1 VSCAGLPLS
10 EAGHH
15 RTTESEWP
23 PGIALA
29 PVSEVGPPYRGHD
42 SPGSSSAF
50 PRHLRERQGTVEHQ
64 PHWSVSQFP
73 FGYRARM
80 RRRCGETCARD
91 SDPQEC
97 FLGPGK
103 DFHRDLQ

>member
-1 VSCAGLPLS
+1 M
-10 EAGHH
+10 
-15 RTTESEWP
+15 
-23 PGIALA
+23 
-29 PVSEVGPPYRGHD
+29 SEVGPPYRGHD

-97 FLGPGK
+97 YLGPYGNYSQGIVSIGIHSSK
-103 DFHRDLQ
+103 YFWGPKNSSWGSESRGEP